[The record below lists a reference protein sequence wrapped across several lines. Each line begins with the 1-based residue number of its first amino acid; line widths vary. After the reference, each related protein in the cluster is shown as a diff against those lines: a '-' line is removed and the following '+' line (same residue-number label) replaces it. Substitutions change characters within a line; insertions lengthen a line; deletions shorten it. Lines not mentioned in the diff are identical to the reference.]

1 MKLKMKSPR
10 FQTLD
15 ELCFKDFSAENISF
29 KMVKF
34 QIVVE
39 IGRWPESTKDDL
51 PPIFW
56 TFFWTSK
63 NVHFALCAP
72 PILNMKCKTS
82 KIGFL
87 TIMLTKRIF
96 DPKKLTLKLFE
107 GPPEAVGWIV
117 YFMDIF

>member
-1 MKLKMKSPR
+1 MKSPR

-34 QIVVE
+34 QIFVE

-63 NVHFALCAP
+63 NVHFALYAW
-72 PILNMKCKTS
+72 K
-82 KIGFL
+82 F
-87 TIMLTKRIF
+87 
-96 DPKKLTLKLFE
+96 
-107 GPPEAVGWIV
+107 
-117 YFMDIF
+117 

>member
-1 MKLKMKSPR
+1 
-10 FQTLD
+10 
-15 ELCFKDFSAENISF
+15 
-29 KMVKF
+29 MVKF
-34 QIVVE
+34 EMFVK
-39 IGRWPESTKDDL
+39 IGRWPESTKDNL

-63 NVHFALCAP
+63 NVHFTLCAP

-82 KIGFL
+82 KFGFL

-107 GPPEAVGWIV
+107 GPPEAVGWVV